1 MKKKKEE
8 AEERRRKEKLVKV
21 NFGVFSWLN
30 NVSGKKYIFGILII
44 DNILKYMLLCCV
56 VVFYT
61 HTHTLLESN
70 IALKS

>member
-8 AEERRRKEKLVKV
+8 KRRRKEKLVKV

-30 NVSGKKYIFGILII
+30 NLIWKKYIFGILII
-44 DNILKYMLLCCV
+44 DNILKYMLLCCIA
-56 VVFYT
+56 VFYT
-61 HTHTLLESN
+61 HTHTPLESN

>member
-8 AEERRRKEKLVKV
+8 AEERRRKEKLKV

-30 NVSGKKYIFGILII
+30 NLSGKKYIFGILII